1 MAFFRSRV
9 CARIFILSV
18 LSFGFLCPLA
28 SSPLLA
34 VDNDE
39 CLACHENLNVDT
51 FAASVHGKNL
61 CTSCHAD
68 IKEVPHQEKLNKV
81 NCGSCHKIESDIYLN
96 SDHGRARK
104 SGESAATCL
113 GCHGSP
119 HAILSAR
126 NPASPM
132 YRLNIP
138 KTCAGCHE
146 DTAKMAKYAL
156 LEEKPLTSY
165 LLTVHGKA
173 LEKGVIQSAV
183 CTDCHGS
190 HDLHS
195 PTNPQSKLY
204 RRSVPI
210 TCGKCHENV
219 LKSYERSIHGKAA
232 LAGKVEAPVC
242 TDCHGEHTI
251 LGHKDP
257 ASSVYSSS
265 VSEKVCAHCHAAEKI
280 ISKYRLPSDS
290 VKTFLESYHGLA
302 GRYGSTVVANC
313 ASCHGFHDILP
324 SSDPNSSVN
333 KANLPQTCG
342 KCHPNV
348 GEQLAKGSVHLSPTF
363 DRDRIVYVV
372 SLIYIIFI
380 ILVIGGMLAHNL
392 LDFLRKLHEHRRK
405 HLETHQDIRFTKSE
419 RIQHGVLTLCFVV
432 LAYTGFALKYS
443 DAWWAYPFT
452 FGNGADWRGWIHRI
466 AAAIFSVLGIY
477 HGLYLLFTKR
487 GRKQVRALAPA
498 KKDFSDVM
506 QMLKHNLGFK
516 VPRPRFKQYN
526 YVEKAEYWAL
536 VWGSMVMMLTGL
548 GLVFE
553 NLSMK
558 YFPKWF
564 LDVALAIHFYEAVLA
579 TLAILV
585 WHFYFVIF
593 DPEHYPLNL
602 SMSTG
607 RETEDRDSDNAP
619 KDSSSK
625 PSSPE

>member
-1 MAFFRSRV
+1 MTVFFSRTFPRAFF
-9 CARIFILSV
+9 
-18 LSFGFLCPLA
+18 LA
-28 SSPLLA
+28 SFVGGILGAISNPA
-34 VDNDE
+34 VFAVETDE
-39 CLACHENLNVDT
+39 CLACHDT
-51 FAASVHGKNL
+51 LKTEVFTASVHGKNL
-61 CTSCHAD
+61 CTSCHTD
-68 IKEVPHQEKLNKV
+68 IQEVPHQEKVKKV
-81 NCGSCHKIESDIYLN
+81 DCGSCHKIESDIYLN

-104 SGESAATCL
+104 NGESAATCV
-113 GCHGSP
+113 GCHGAP
-119 HAILSAR
+119 HEILSAR

-146 DTAKMAKYAL
+146 DTAKMEKYAL
-156 LEEKPLTSY
+156 LEEKPMASY
-165 LLTVHGKA
+165 LQTVHGKA

-195 PTNPQSKLY
+195 PTNPESKIY
-204 RRSVPI
+204 RRTVPV

-219 LKSYERSIHGKAA
+219 LRTYERSVHGKAA
-232 LAGKVEAPVC
+232 MAGKVEAPVC

-251 LGHKDP
+251 RGHKDP

-280 ISKYRLPSDS
+280 VTKYRLPSDS
-290 VKTFLESYHGLA
+290 VKTYLESYHGLA

-313 ASCHGFHDILP
+313 ASCHGSHDILP

-348 GEQLAKGSVHLSPTF
+348 GEQLAKGSVHLSPTI

-372 SLIYIIFI
+372 SVIYVFFI
-380 ILVIGGMLAHNL
+380 ILVIGGMVVHNL
-392 LDFLRKLHEHRRK
+392 LDFLKKFYEHRRK
-405 HLETHQDIRFTKSE
+405 HLAAHVQVRFTRSE
-419 RIQHGVLTLCFVV
+419 RIQHGVLTLCFVI
-432 LAYTGFALKYS
+432 LAYTGFALKYP

-452 FGNGADWRGWIHRI
+452 FGSGGDWRGWIHRV

-477 HGLYLLFTKR
+477 HVLYLLFTKR
-487 GRKQVRALAPA
+487 GRKQLRALMPV
-498 KKDFSDVM
+498 KKDFSDVL
-506 QMLKHNLGFK
+506 QMLQHNLGFK
-516 VPRPRFKQYN
+516 VQRPRFKHYN
-526 YVEKAEYWAL
+526 YIEKAEYWAL
-536 VWGSMVMMLTGL
+536 VWGSMVMILTGL

-553 NLSMK
+553 NISMK

-564 LDVALAIHFYEAVLA
+564 LDVALAVHFYEAVLA

-607 RETEDRDSDNAP
+607 HETEDREKESADPFVPP
-619 KDSSSK
+619 K
-625 PSSPE
+625 PNSPE